1 MLVRGVRGFAHGP
14 RGCISAVAHPDKL
27 TGLFE
32 LPKLPSGQPGSQPF
46 FPGCDI
52 VSAERGAGVAERH
65 TMQMPMLAWPYRI
78 HAGYHRVMSQDYPA
92 FALSEEHEA
101 LRAAVRELAE
111 DKIAPR
117 AADIDRTAEFP
128 WDVHEA
134 LVKADFHA
142 VHIPEAY
149 GGAGGDA
156 LAAALVIEEVA
167 RACASSSLI
176 PAVNKL
182 GTVPVLLSG
191 SEELKHE
198 VLPPLARGE
207 AMFSYALSEPEAG
220 SDAGSMRTRA
230 VKSGDGYVL
239 NGVKRWI
246 TNAGV
251 STFYTVMAVTDPDK
265 GANGISAFV
274 VRKDDPGFSVGSPEH
289 KLGIKGSPTCELYF
303 DNCEIPATRII
314 GAEGTGFKTALR
326 TLDHTRITIAAQAL
340 GIAQGALDYA
350 VGYVKERRQFG
361 KAIADFQGVQFMLAD
376 MAMKIEAAR
385 QLTYAAAARSE
396 RAFNGEKEPDLTF
409 ISSACKCFA
418 SDAAMA
424 VTTDAVQLLGGYG
437 YVNDYPVE
445 RMMRDA
451 KITQIYEGTNQIQR
465 MVMARQVL
473 K

>member
-1 MLVRGVRGFAHGP
+1 MSL
-14 RGCISAVAHPDKL
+14 D
-27 TGLFE
+27 
-32 LPKLPSGQPGSQPF
+32 
-46 FPGCDI
+46 FP
-52 VSAERGAGVAERH
+52 
-65 TMQMPMLAWPYRI
+65 P
-78 HAGYHRVMSQDYPA
+78 

-101 LRAAVRELAE
+101 LRESVRALAD

-117 AADIDRTAEFP
+117 AAEVDRTGEFP
-128 WDVHEA
+128 WDVYEA
-134 LVKADFHA
+134 LVKADLQA

-149 GGAGGDA
+149 GGAGADA
-156 LAAALVIEEVA
+156 IAAVIVIEEVA

-182 GTVPVLLSG
+182 GTIPLLLAA
-191 SEELKHE
+191 SEDVKARY
-198 VLPPLARGE
+198 LPPVARGE

-220 SDAGSMRTRA
+220 SDAAAMQARA
-230 VKSGDGYVL
+230 VRTDSGYVL

-251 STFYTVMAVTDPDK
+251 SKYYTVMAVTDPSA
-265 GANGISAFV
+265 GPNGISAFV
-274 VRKDDPGFSVGSPEH
+274 LEDGDPGFSFGAPEH
-289 KLGIKGSPTCELYF
+289 KLGIKGSPTRELYF
-303 DNCEIPATRII
+303 DDCAIPASRLI
-314 GAEGTGFKTALR
+314 GAEGEGFKVALR

-350 VGYVKERRQFG
+350 LGYVKERRQFG
-361 KAIADFQGVQFMLAD
+361 RPVADNQGLQFMLAD
-376 MAMKIEAAR
+376 MAMKLEAAR
-385 QLTYAAAARSE
+385 QLTYAAAARSD
-396 RAFNGEKEPDLTF
+396 RAMAGEQVDDLTF
-409 ISSACKCFA
+409 FSSACKCLA
-418 SDAAMA
+418 SDVAMS

-465 MVMARQVL
+465 VVMARQLL